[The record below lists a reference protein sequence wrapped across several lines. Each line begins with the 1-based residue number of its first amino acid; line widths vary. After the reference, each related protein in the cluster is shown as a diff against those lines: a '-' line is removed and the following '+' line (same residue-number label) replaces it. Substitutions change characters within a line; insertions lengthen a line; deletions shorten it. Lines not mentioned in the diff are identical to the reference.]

1 MDARRAGLVEN
12 AFIRVNEIVVKLV
25 VAQSKYRV

>member
-12 AFIRVNEIVVKLV
+12 AFTRVNEIVVKVV
-25 VAQSKYRV
+25 VAHSKYRV